1 MKKILLATLL
11 LTQSNLSLAES
22 NEGSN
27 EYTFNHGNNEY
38 MHTIGFDSKTSNY
51 TVLNKYP
58 YYHHNTTVM
67 VGIFDSGYYFNHED
81 LTNTLTSGTSRED
94 MHGTLVAGIIGAEKD
109 NNLGYTGIIKP
120 KKMYGMSYYHKP
132 SSNDKRS
139 YVKSLCSYFDVINIS
154 QTLSRTAYR
163 VSRSNYNDEIHLIS
177 MNKWRDIFLSPECIN
192 TTFVI
197 SGGNSKVDAR
207 KENGGLQY
215 IKVNNQ
221 YIYSS
226 APNIIITG
234 AIQGNEITQ
243 NYGESIDIYAP
254 ENIGGPSIVSNGISL
269 YTKSATGSSI
279 TAPQV
284 TGAAAMIQR
293 EIKNNPGRLKE
304 YLTTKVNLTM
314 ISKVKGL
321 STATTSRPVLNIYK
335 IVEKVV
341 NDFGPGI

>member
-11 LTQSNLSLAES
+11 LTQSNLSFAES

-27 EYTFNHGNNEY
+27 EYNFNDGNNKY

-51 TVLNKYP
+51 TVLSKYP
-58 YYHHNTTVM
+58 YYHNNTTVM
-67 VGIFDSGYYFNHED
+67 VGIFDSGYFFNHED
-81 LTNTLTSGTSRED
+81 LKNRLTSGTSRED

-120 KKMYGMSYYHKP
+120 KKMYGMSYYHK
-132 SSNDKRS
+132 SSAGDRRL
-139 YVKSLCSYFDVINIS
+139 YIKSLCSFFDVINIS
-154 QTLSRTAYR
+154 QTLSKTSYR
-163 VSRSNYNDEIHLIS
+163 VTKSKYDDESHLSI
-177 MNKWRDIFLSPECIN
+177 MNKWRDIFVSPECMN
-192 TTFVI
+192 TLFVI
-197 SGGNSKVDAR
+197 SGGNSKVDSR

-215 IKVNNQ
+215 LKTEEGYKHIPA
-221 YIYSS
+221 S
-226 APNIIITG
+226 NIIITG

-254 ENIGGPSIVSNGISL
+254 EKIGGPSEVIAGISL
-269 YTKSATGSSI
+269 YTDSETGSSI

-284 TGAAAMIQR
+284 TGVAAMIQR
-293 EIKNNPGRLKE
+293 EIKRNPGRLKE
-304 YLTTKVNLTM
+304 YLTTKPNLTM
-314 ISKVKGL
+314 ISKVKGS
-321 STATTSRPVLNIYK
+321 STATTSRPILNAFK